1 MATDRGTGRGDKHI
15 ANGKLSRDGQGQPR
29 GEFVQAFVDRHPV
42 LSEQIRALRTDPDLD
57 PVRRARA
64 IAQLAAALLML
75 AEQSEKQRVDPSV
88 QELGIMDQFTASVHR
103 VLAEQIETLR
113 TNPDV
118 DPEKKARAIAR
129 LDREGR
135 RLRRLHFR
143 WVTEAQRGQDFD
155 FGAMLEEIWKENQPE
170 LERKNGSFSANGL
183 TRKAPKRP
191 RMGLTGAQRIRRQT
205 AVRSALVERK
215 IAKQFLAT
223 PSGAEERNDFAG
235 LRLGPRRVPVSTA
248 DVQSA
253 SRIAAP

>member
-170 LERKNGSFSANGL
+170 LERK
-183 TRKAPKRP
+183 KRQLL
-191 RMGLTGAQRIRRQT
+191 GERID
-205 AVRSALVERK
+205 EE
-215 IAKQFLAT
+215 
-223 PSGAEERNDFAG
+223 GAEAAADG
-235 LRLGPRRVPVSTA
+235 SDRR
-248 DVQSA
+248 
-253 SRIAAP
+253 AANPSPNGGA